1 MVAVAWE
8 VEGKLERE
16 AERQLLRRT
25 SDTYKHTD
33 IYTLT
38 NMFLGAA
45 YVSLRDSAPWACH
58 THTLLLGF
66 CSA

>member
-1 MVAVAWE
+1 MVAVVWE
-8 VEGKLERE
+8 VEGKLERQ

-33 IYTLT
+33 IFILT

-45 YVSLRDSAPWACH
+45 YVSLRDSAP
-58 THTLLLGF
+58 
-66 CSA
+66 

>member
-1 MVAVAWE
+1 MVAVVWE

-16 AERQLLRRT
+16 AERQLLRT

-45 YVSLRDSAPWACH
+45 YVSLRDSAP
-58 THTLLLGF
+58 
-66 CSA
+66 